1 MFIKTTTTRLTFS
14 TSKKMLDIVM
24 IILRAELTINFQMLL
39 SFESYLNI
47 DAMKFMVAHG
57 TQIDIIS
64 DASRVNTRESGPM

>member
-47 DAMKFMVAHG
+47 NAMKFMVAHG
-57 TQIDIIS
+57 AQIDIIS
-64 DASRVNTRESGPM
+64 DASRVNTRESGPI

>member
-57 TQIDIIS
+57 AQIDIIS
-64 DASRVNTRESGPM
+64 DASRVNTR

>member
-57 TQIDIIS
+57 AQIDIIS
-64 DASRVNTRESGPM
+64 DASRVT